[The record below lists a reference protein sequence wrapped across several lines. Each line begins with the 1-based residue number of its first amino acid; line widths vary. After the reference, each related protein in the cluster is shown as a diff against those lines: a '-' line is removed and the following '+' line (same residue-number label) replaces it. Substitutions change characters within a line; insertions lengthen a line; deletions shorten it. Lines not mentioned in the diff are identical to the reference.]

1 MSRHIKL
8 VAMTNDALGLAAGNF
23 IFPIYEWEAVSQ
35 STQSVSS
42 LMRNTTWQLRVRS
55 MTELVGL
62 NPEEVYTSLPER
74 LSGLP
79 QGYSWKI
86 TSIKCLFE
94 GEEALHLLEF
104 ERDTVH
110 TSFSTEDRYQ
120 GYITRRLRQVWDLCE
135 IHYEKVEG
143 IEIKSRR
150 PSILVLEKIDGS
162 EELASD
168 IDFLLIIMSQ
178 LRSDANPLSKEM
190 YEIVWK
196 SEEKTGA
203 WEYSRYE

>member
-1 MSRHIKL
+1 MDRKVRL
-8 VAMTNDALGLAAGNF
+8 VTLTNDALGLAAGNF

-35 STQSVSS
+35 STQSISS
-42 LMRNTTWQLRVRS
+42 LMRDTTWQLRVRNIS
-55 MTELVGL
+55 ELVGL
-62 NPEEVYTSLPER
+62 NPEEVYTPLPDR

-86 TSIKCLFE
+86 SNVKCLFE
-94 GEEALHLLEF
+94 DEETIHLLEF
-104 ERDTVH
+104 VRETVH
-110 TSFSTEDRYQ
+110 QSFSTEERYQ
-120 GYITRRLRQVWDLCE
+120 DYITRRLRHVWKLCE
-135 IHYEKVEG
+135 KHYEKVEG

-150 PSILVLEKIDGS
+150 PSLLVLEKIDGS
-162 EELASD
+162 EELATNL
-168 IDFLLIIMSQ
+168 DFLLTIISN

-196 SEEKTGA
+196 MKKQTGA